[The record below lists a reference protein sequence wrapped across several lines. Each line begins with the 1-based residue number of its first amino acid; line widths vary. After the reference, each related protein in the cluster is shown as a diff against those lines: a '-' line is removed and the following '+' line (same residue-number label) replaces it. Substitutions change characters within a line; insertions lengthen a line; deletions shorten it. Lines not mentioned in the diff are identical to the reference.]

1 MRTVSCVLSLA
12 AVCACGTPEGLTQP
26 RASFSHVV
34 APPQYRV
41 ATLPTLGGASQGG
54 GINNPGWVAGYSG
67 LPDGTRHA
75 ALWRNGAITDLGT
88 LGGTQSG
95 LHSNV
100 QWPGL
105 SNDAMVV
112 GISHTA
118 ALDPLGEAWS
128 CSAFMAANGHI
139 CLGFVWQGGVMTA
152 LPTLGGSNGFAA
164 GVNDAG
170 QVVGWAET
178 PLHDPTCNAPQVL
191 QFRAVLWEP
200 KSARTTELP
209 PLSGDST
216 SAATAINAGGQVV
229 GISGECDVAVGRRS
243 ATHAVLWDRGSV
255 TDLGSL
261 GGAFW
266 HTPMAINNR
275 SEVVGFSNP
284 PGGDI
289 DADNLRAFV
298 WTRAGGMKDLGI
310 LSGDGLSEAL
320 DVNDRSQIVGVSCG
334 DVCHAVLWQDGVMY
348 RLQDLVGPGFAG
360 LLWSARSVNDAG
372 QITGR
377 LIEPGTGKALTYVA
391 TPITP
396 TP

>member
-1 MRTVSCVLSLA
+1 MRTVLCAISLA
-12 AVCACGTPEGLTQP
+12 AVGACGTTERLTQP

-34 APPQYRV
+34 APPRYRV

-54 GINNPGWVAGYSG
+54 GINSPGWVAGYSG

-75 ALWRNGAITDLGT
+75 ALWRNGSITDLGT

-105 SNDAMVV
+105 NDDGMVV
-112 GISHTA
+112 GVSHTG

-128 CSAFMAANGHI
+128 CSAFMAANGHT
-139 CLGFVWQGGVMTA
+139 CLGFVWHGGVMTA

-200 KSARTTELP
+200 KSRRTTELP

-216 SAATAINAGGQVV
+216 SAATAINAKGQVV
-229 GISGECDVAVGRRS
+229 GISD
-243 ATHAVLWDRGSV
+243 
-255 TDLGSL
+255 
-261 GGAFW
+261 
-266 HTPMAINNR
+266 
-275 SEVVGFSNP
+275 P

-289 DADNLRAFV
+289 DADNLRAFL
-298 WTRAGGMKDLGI
+298 WTKAGGMKDLGM

-320 DVNDRSQIVGVSCG
+320 DINNRGQIVGVSCG

-348 RLQDLVGPGFAG
+348 KLQDLVGPGFSG
-360 LLWSARSVNDAG
+360 LLWSARSINDAG

-377 LIEPGTGKALTYVA
+377 LIDLGTGRALPYVA
-391 TPITP
+391 TPVTTTP
-396 TP
+396 

>member
-1 MRTVSCVLSLA
+1 MRAAMCAISVA
-12 AVCACGTPEGLTQP
+12 AVGACGTTERLTQP
-26 RASFSHVV
+26 TVSLSHVV

-41 ATLPTLGGASQGG
+41 ATLSTLGGASQGG

-75 ALWRNGAITDLGT
+75 ALWRNGSITDLGT

-105 SNDAMVV
+105 NDDGMVV
-112 GISHTA
+112 GVSHTG

-128 CSAFMAANGHI
+128 CSAFMAANGHT
-139 CLGFVWQGGVMTA
+139 CLGFVWHGGVMTA

-178 PLHDPTCNAPQVL
+178 PVHDPT
-191 QFRAVLWEP
+191 
-200 KSARTTELP
+200 
-209 PLSGDST
+209 
-216 SAATAINAGGQVV
+216 
-229 GISGECDVAVGRRS
+229 
-243 ATHAVLWDRGSV
+243 RGTV

-275 SEVVGFSNP
+275 GEVVGFSNP

-289 DADNLRAFV
+289 DADDLRAFL
-298 WTRAGGMKDLGI
+298 WTRARGMQNLGV

-320 DVNDRSQIVGVSCG
+320 DINNRGQIVGVSCG
-334 DVCHAVLWQDGVMY
+334 DVCHAVMWQDGVMY
-348 RLQDLVGPGFAG
+348 KLQDLVGPGFIG
-360 LLWSARSVNDAG
+360 LLWSARSING
-372 QITGR
+372 SGKITGR
-377 LIEPGTGKALTYVA
+377 LIEQGTGKARTYLA
-391 TPITP
+391 TPITT